1 MQGGRI
7 LQDAEPGS
15 ASGGGSEVPGWHPG
29 MSPRPQEEHPGMQ
42 GCGVPP
48 SLLTCIGGGLAGL
61 AGGGPFAGEAVG
73 GAQLAGGGAG
83 GGGEGAGFAGEA
95 LGGVGDPWQRD
106 GAQGWGAV
114 GTPTLRPP
122 TYL

>member
-1 MQGGRI
+1 MLSRALRAVVAVRSPGGT
-7 LQDAEPGS
+7 
-15 ASGGGSEVPGWHPG
+15 
-29 MSPRPQEEHPGMQ
+29 Q
-42 GCGVPP
+42 GCPHGPSRSIPGCRVGVSPP
-48 SLLTCIGGGLAGL
+48 FLLTCIGGGLAGL

-83 GGGEGAGFAGEA
+83 GGSKGAGFAGEA